1 MSFVENLLKLIVIFI
16 LIAFLTVSAT
26 VIILAVIISIG
37 IIPESISR
45 GQRGLVILAI
55 SMFSMAILYKYWV
68 YNYFIFLV
76 FKIKH

>member
-1 MSFVENLLKLIVIFI
+1 MFFVENLLKLIVIFI
-16 LIAFLTVSAT
+16 LIAFLTVSFT

-45 GQRGLVILAI
+45 EQRGLVILAI

-68 YNYFIFLV
+68 YNYFISLV
-76 FKIKH
+76 FKIKN